1 MNRKERI
8 YQYILEISATRTEQD
23 SELGHGPTTKMVA
36 DALNIQ
42 RPNVSKDLNQL
53 VREGK
58 LYKTEGRPVRYLA
71 VKMTPHQPLSTYVP
85 SYKEETLNK
94 TTPISHKQD
103 VFRTMIGANGS
114 MKNAVEQAK
123 AAVLYPPKD

>member
-53 VREGK
+53 VR
-58 LYKTEGRPVRYLA
+58 
-71 VKMTPHQPLSTYVP
+71 
-85 SYKEETLNK
+85 
-94 TTPISHKQD
+94 
-103 VFRTMIGANGS
+103 
-114 MKNAVEQAK
+114 
-123 AAVLYPPKD
+123 

>member
-8 YQYILEISATRTEQD
+8 YQYIQEISATLTEQD
-23 SELGHGPTTKMVA
+23 IELGHGPTTKMVA
-36 DALNIQ
+36 DALDIQ

-71 VKMTPHQPLSTYVP
+71 VKMMPHQPLSKYVP
-85 SYKEETLNK
+85 S
-94 TTPISHKQD
+94 
-103 VFRTMIGANGS
+103 
-114 MKNAVEQAK
+114 
-123 AAVLYPPKD
+123 